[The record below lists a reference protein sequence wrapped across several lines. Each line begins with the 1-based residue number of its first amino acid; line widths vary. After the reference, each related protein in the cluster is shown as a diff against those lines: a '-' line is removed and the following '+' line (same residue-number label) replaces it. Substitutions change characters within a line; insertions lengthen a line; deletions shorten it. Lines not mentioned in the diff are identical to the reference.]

1 MPFVL
6 DASVT
11 ASWHFPDERNA
22 DADRVMR
29 ALLDDVALVPTHW
42 WYEIRNVMLLGER
55 RQRTTIEQT
64 TSFLDWISSLP
75 IRLMP
80 LPLEDQV
87 LTIARRYR
95 LTFYDAIYL
104 DLALRERIS
113 LATFD
118 SELVSAARAEGVR
131 LVA

>member
-64 TSFLDWISSLP
+64 TSFLEWISGMP

-80 LPLEDQV
+80 LPSDGDV

-104 DLALRERIS
+104 GLALRERIA

-118 SELVSAARAEGVR
+118 SELVSAAQAAGVR